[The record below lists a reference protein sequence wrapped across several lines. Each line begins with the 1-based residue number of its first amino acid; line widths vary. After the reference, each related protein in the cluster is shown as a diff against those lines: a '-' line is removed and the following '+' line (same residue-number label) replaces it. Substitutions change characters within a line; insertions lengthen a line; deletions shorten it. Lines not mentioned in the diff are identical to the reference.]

1 MSAIVGSRT
10 PTPAVCRGV
19 TAPRTRPTLLRRY
32 AAGAANCPAW
42 GECAPVTLRSEK
54 AGDIA
59 AGQRHYTNGRSK
71 TAAGG
76 RPDPGGSADRRGAPS
91 RQVAPAHRGRGGGR
105 TGRNPD
111 AGEGPGR
118 PAGPGGRHLRG
129 HERGRAGR
137 AAGPVR
143 GSAVPH
149 GRGRRRRHTGLDRGR
164 PPPLGERQAPA
175 VLRLGGAGPGWWCRP
190 GPGTARLRTGARRY
204 SCRRRRTPTGRG

>member
-10 PTPAVCRGV
+10 PSPAVCRGV
-19 TAPRTRPTLLRRY
+19 TAPRTRPTLLPRY

-42 GECAPVTLRSEK
+42 RECAPVTLRSEK

-59 AGQRHYTNGRSK
+59 AGQRHYTNGGSK

-76 RPDPGGSADRRGAPS
+76 RPDLGGSADRRGAPS
-91 RQVAPAHRGRGGGR
+91 RQVAPAHRGRGG
-105 TGRNPD
+105 
-111 AGEGPGR
+111 
-118 PAGPGGRHLRG
+118 
-129 HERGRAGR
+129 R

-143 GSAVPH
+143 GAAVPD

-175 VLRLGGAGPGWWCRP
+175 VRRLGGAGPGRCTAPGQVRP
-190 GPGTARLRTGARRY
+190 G
-204 SCRRRRTPTGRG
+204 S